1 MFRLDR
7 ALKPYRESGS
17 LNDQVSLFGF
27 IDDGVFLTK
36 SGDVG
41 LMLAVKGV
49 DYEGLAGGE
58 IDQYTKRLESAF
70 KIFDEKCRVYQ
81 YLFKR
86 NHQSI
91 PRGSHENPV
100 VNAAIQNRAAFL
112 EAKSDRLYSLDIY
125 YAVLMEGLPK
135 QKALLATLAEAHRDP
150 RRAWRE
156 VNGLLSTGK
165 QVLLL
170 GSELDRALACLRQ
183 KAESFILQVND
194 FLEAEILGKHEAFAT
209 LKRTLNFSPLKLECA
224 RLKHDTFLDY
234 YLPESHLECHRG
246 YLRVDDYYV
255 KVLTLKEPSART
267 YPLIFERLLEVEA
280 NYFIVTE
287 WKKEPS
293 DKARRLI
300 HSRRRHFHTT
310 KRSFISYLNTSD
322 APANSADV
330 LVDDSKEA
338 QIRDLGKALE
348 ELEVKGNYFGRFSLT
363 VVIYDLD
370 LARVEAACADFYKVF
385 SVTDAELYE
394 ERYNLLNAY
403 LATVPGNYALNVR
416 QMLITN
422 ANYADYSFLFTLH
435 CGERENRHL
444 RREHLAVLE
453 TNHKTLYFFNLHSSD
468 TAHTLI
474 LGRTGAGKS
483 FLLNFLMTNLQK
495 YDPYTFIFDLGGSFE
510 SLTKLFQGS
519 YIRAGIESREFRI
532 NPFSLPLTKQNLDFL
547 ALFVLVLAESQ
558 GGERLTPAEERELYE
573 QIENLYKVEEPTLR
587 TLSTLANTL
596 RRDLDARLY
605 KWKQGGQFG
614 FLFDNAEDNV
624 TLSRFQCFDFQGMKE
639 YPQVLEPLLFY
650 ILHRADAI
658 ISDPKI
664 SHVFKAFF
672 IDEAWVFLKNPGLR
686 AYISQALRT
695 WRKHNAGLILST
707 QSLEE
712 LRQSEIL
719 DILIETCG
727 TKIFLANP
735 DLDRELYREQF
746 HLNERELELVT
757 GLIPKQQMLIKTPA
771 VSKVANL
778 NVDPKS
784 YWIYTNDPFD
794 NRKRDEAFAA
804 HGFEKGLEVLAG
816 GRP

>member
-7 ALKPYRESGS
+7 ALKTYRESGS
-17 LNDQVSLFGF
+17 LNDQVNLFGF
-27 IDDGVFLTK
+27 INDGVFLTK
-36 SGDVG
+36 SGELG

-49 DYEGLAGGE
+49 DYEGLAAAE
-58 IDQYTKRLESAF
+58 IDHYTKRLESAL

-86 NHQSI
+86 NRQCI
-91 PRGSHENPV
+91 PRRPHENPI
-100 VNAAIQNRAAFL
+100 VNAATQSRAAFL
-112 EAKSDRLYSLDIY
+112 EAKSDRLYSLDIC
-125 YAVLMEGLPK
+125 YAVLMDGLEK
-135 QKALLATLAEAHRDP
+135 QKALLESLAEAPRDP

-156 VNGLLSTGK
+156 IKGLLSTQK

-170 GSELDRALACLRQ
+170 RGELGRAQSLLRQ
-183 KAESFILQVND
+183 KAESFVLQVND
-194 FLEAEILGKHEAFAT
+194 FLEAETLNKQQAFAM

-246 YLRVDDYYV
+246 FLRVDDYYV

-280 NYFIVTE
+280 NFFIVTE

-322 APANSADV
+322 TPANSADV

-348 ELEVKGNYFGRFSLT
+348 ELEVKGNYFGWFSLT

-370 LARVEAACADFYKVF
+370 LAKVQAACADFYKVF
-385 SVTDAELYE
+385 SVTDAELYD

-435 CGERENRHL
+435 SGDSENRHL

-474 LGRTGAGKS
+474 LGRTGSGKS
-483 FLLNFLMTNLQK
+483 FLLNFLITNLQK
-495 YDPYTFIFDLGGSFE
+495 YEPYTFIFDLGGSFA
-510 SLTKLFQGS
+510 SQTKLFEGS
-519 YIRAGIESREFRI
+519 YIRAGIESREFKI
-532 NPFSLPLTKQNLDFL
+532 NPFSLPPTKANLDFL
-547 ALFVLVLAESQ
+547 ALFVRVLAESQ
-558 GGERLTPAEERELYE
+558 GGERLTPSQERELYE
-573 QIENLYKVEEPTLR
+573 QIENLYQIEDPGLR
-587 TLSTLANTL
+587 TLGTLANTL
-596 RRDLDARLY
+596 RRDFDARLY

-614 FLFDNAEDNV
+614 FLFDNADDNV
-624 TLSRFQCFDFQGMKE
+624 TLSRFQCFDFQEMKE

-664 SHVFKAFF
+664 THIFKAFF
-672 IDEAWVFLKNPGLR
+672 IDEAWVFLKNPALK

-757 GLIPKQQMLIKTPA
+757 GLIPKQQMLIKTPT

-794 NRKRDEAFAA
+794 NRKREEAFAE
-804 HGFEKGLEVLAG
+804 HGFEKGLEILAG
-816 GRP
+816 GRA

>member
-17 LNDQVSLFGF
+17 LNDQINLFGF
-27 IDDGVFLTK
+27 IDDEVFLTK

-41 LMLAVKGV
+41 VMLAVKGV
-49 DYEGLAGGE
+49 DYEGLAATE
-58 IDQYTKRLESAF
+58 IDHYTKRLESAF

-86 NHQSI
+86 NRETVPYQTY
-91 PRGSHENPV
+91 GNPV
-100 VNAAIQNRAAFL
+100 VDAAIRNRAAFFQGK
-112 EAKSDRLYSLDIY
+112 ADSLYSLTIY
-125 YAVLMEGLPK
+125 YAVLMEGFETK
-135 QKALLATLAEAHRDP
+135 KALLGTLAEAPKDP
-150 RRAWRE
+150 KRAFKEIR
-156 VNGLLSTGK
+156 GLLSTQK
-165 QVLLL
+165 QVVLLEDEI
-170 GSELDRALACLRQ
+170 GRVQALLRQ
-183 KAESFILQVND
+183 KAENFILQVND
-194 FLEAEILGKHEAFAT
+194 FLAVEVLEKQRAFAV
-209 LKRTLNFSPLKLECA
+209 LKRILNFSPVKLESA
-224 RLKHDTFLDY
+224 RLKHDMFLDY

-255 KVLTLKEPSART
+255 KALTLKEPSAQSF
-267 YPLIFERLLEVEA
+267 PLIFQKLLEVEA
-280 NYFIVTE
+280 NFFIVTE
-287 WKKEPS
+287 WKKETS
-293 DKARRLI
+293 DKTRGII
-300 HSRRRHFHTT
+300 HSRRRHYHTT
-310 KRSFISYLNTSD
+310 KRSFVSYLNTSD
-322 APANSADV
+322 APASAADV

-338 QIRDLGKALE
+338 QIRELGKALE

-370 LARVEAACADFYKVF
+370 RAKVETACADFYKVF
-385 SVTDAELYE
+385 SIADASLYE

-403 LATVPGNYALNVR
+403 LATVPGNYPLNVR

-435 CGERENRHL
+435 CGDRENRHL
-444 RREHLAVLE
+444 KREYLAVLE
-453 TNHKTLYFFNLHSSD
+453 TNHHTPYFFNLHHGD
-468 TAHTLI
+468 TAHTVI

-483 FLLNFLMTNLQK
+483 FLLNFLITNLQK
-495 YDPYTFIFDLGGSFE
+495 YYPHTFIFDLGGSFA
-510 SLTKLFQGS
+510 SLTKLFKGS
-519 YIRAGIESREFRI
+519 YIRAGIGNFRI
-532 NPFSLPLTKQNLDFL
+532 NPFSLPPTKANLDFL
-547 ALFVLVLAESQ
+547 TLFLRVLAESQ
-558 GGERLTPAEERELYE
+558 GAEPVTSAQEREIYE
-573 QIENLYKVEEPTLR
+573 QVENLYQVEDPSLH

-650 ILHRADAI
+650 MLHRADAI
-658 ISDPKI
+658 ICDPEI
-664 SHVFKAFF
+664 SHIFKAFF
-672 IDEAWVFLKNPGLR
+672 IDEAWVFLKNPSLR
-686 AYISQALRT
+686 SYISQALRT

-712 LRQSEIL
+712 LRKSEIL

-727 TKIFLANP
+727 TKIFLSNP
-735 DLDRELYREQF
+735 DLDRELYQQQF
-746 HLNERELELVT
+746 HLNDHELELIT
-757 GLIPKQQMLIKTPA
+757 TLIPKQQMLIKTPD

-804 HGFEKGLEVLAG
+804 HGFEKGLEILAG
-816 GRP
+816 ERL